1 MRFST
6 KTALI
11 ADDDEFFR
19 VSLRALLASTLGV
32 SDVFEAENFEQA
44 TSLLSENEIDLAV
57 FDLVMPGMAG
67 PGRLK
72 GVRDRFPDLC
82 LVMASVTDRR
92 ENILSALQAG
102 VNGYIPKNIGLK
114 QFSSALKQILEG
126 KVYVPASIASPS
138 VNDWAD
144 EIAAAAASDLAAT
157 LHRPAER
164 RSRIG
169 REGPFQQG
177 NSQRTRAWR
186 GDSQS
191 SSSLAVSHPRRPQPF
206 RGCRQRRYDCFGEC
220 RKFALASVT
229 FRT

>member
-67 PGRLK
+67 PGSLK

-82 LVMASVTDRR
+82 LVMASVSDRR

-157 LHRPAER
+157 LTARQKDVLALVVKGHSNKEIA
-164 RSRIG
+164 
-169 REGPFQQG
+169 RELG
-177 NSQRTRAWR
+177 
-186 GDSQS
+186 
-191 SSSLAVSHPRRPQPF
+191 L
-206 RGCRQRRYDCFGEC
+206 GEGTV
-220 RKFALASVT
+220 KVHLASL
-229 FRT
+229 FRVLGVHSRSAAAAKGATIVLENAGSLH

>member
-1 MRFST
+1 MRFSA

-44 TSLLSENEIDLAV
+44 TSLLSEKEIDLAV

-67 PGRLK
+67 PGSLK

-82 LVMASVTDRR
+82 LVMASVSDRR

-126 KVYVPASIASPS
+126 KVYVPASIASP
-138 VNDWAD
+138 NIDDWAD
-144 EIAAAAASDLAAT
+144 EIAATAASDLAAT
-157 LHRPAER
+157 LTARQKGVLALVVKGHSNKEIA
-164 RSRIG
+164 
-169 REGPFQQG
+169 RELG
-177 NSQRTRAWR
+177 
-186 GDSQS
+186 
-191 SSSLAVSHPRRPQPF
+191 L
-206 RGCRQRRYDCFGEC
+206 GEGTV
-220 RKFALASVT
+220 KVHLASL
-229 FRT
+229 FRILGVHSRSAAAAKGATIVLENAGLLH